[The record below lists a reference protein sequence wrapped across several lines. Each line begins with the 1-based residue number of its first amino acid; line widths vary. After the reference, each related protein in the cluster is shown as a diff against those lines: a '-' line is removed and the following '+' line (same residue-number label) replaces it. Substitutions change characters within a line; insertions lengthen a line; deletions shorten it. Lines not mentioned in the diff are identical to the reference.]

1 MIFLIYFIEGVGIRK
16 ARGRG
21 RVAGTLQSDLRE
33 CGRGDQTGHEQVLP
47 GLIKIT
53 LLKYNLM
60 MSHKTNISF
69 LPLNSKLFILNHH
82 FFL

>member
-47 GLIKIT
+47 GQIKIT

-60 MSHKTNISF
+60 MSYKTSCV
-69 LPLNSKLFILNHH
+69 KLKVFIR
-82 FFL
+82 FFNYFK